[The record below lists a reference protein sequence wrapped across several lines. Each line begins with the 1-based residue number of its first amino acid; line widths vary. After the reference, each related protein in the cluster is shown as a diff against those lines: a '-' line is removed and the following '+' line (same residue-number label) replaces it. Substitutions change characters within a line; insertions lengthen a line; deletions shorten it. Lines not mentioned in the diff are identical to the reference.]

1 MQSFRPRFLNGLLA
15 LLLSCAACFSQTTT
29 AFERDCDKLAKSR
42 SKDAVRLH
50 QLFKLDWD
58 HSLQESP
65 EFATDVGFPGL
76 NDRWSDNSVETIARR
91 KRELHAPLKAI
102 ASIKRGKLSAG
113 DQLNYDL
120 YKRNYEQSLE
130 GTRFPGEY
138 FQITQLGGIQ
148 QDIARM
154 LDVAP
159 HTTVKDYEDIISRL
173 NGVPTVV
180 DQTLVLLRKG
190 LAAGIT
196 PPRITLRDVPQQV
209 KNQLEPDPTKSAF
222 LRPFQK
228 FPVEFSDADKTRLR
242 LAAELALKEKVLPAF
257 TKLHE
262 FIANDYVPG
271 ARETIACGDLPDGKA
286 WYEFNARAMTTTKLS
301 PQEIHILGLSEV
313 ARIRAEMDK
322 VISNSGF
329 KGSFEEF
336 LAFLRSDPQF
346 SYTNAADLLR
356 GYRDICKRA
365 DPELARLFGKLPRL
379 PYGVKP
385 IPSYAEKSQ
394 TTAYYQPGSP
404 DAGRPGYFYANTYD
418 IKTRLTWE
426 MEALSLHEAV
436 PGHHLQIALAQE
448 LENIPDFRKHVSYTS
463 FVEGWGLYAESLGTE
478 MGFYTDPYSNFGR
491 LTYEMWRAIRLVVD
505 TGMHSMSWTRQQ
517 AIDYFLANASKNEH
531 DITVEIDRYIVW
543 PGQALAYKIGELKI
557 KELRATA
564 TRELGDKFDV
574 RQFHDQVLG
583 NAAVPLD
590 VLEARIKEWVAA
602 TKKR

>member
-1 MQSFRPRFLNGLLA
+1 MNLLRMWITTAALGLFLPCATSFGE
-15 LLLSCAACFSQTTT
+15 TT

-329 KGSFEEF
+329 KGSIEEF

-448 LENIPDFRKHVSYTS
+448 LENIPDFRKHGSYTS